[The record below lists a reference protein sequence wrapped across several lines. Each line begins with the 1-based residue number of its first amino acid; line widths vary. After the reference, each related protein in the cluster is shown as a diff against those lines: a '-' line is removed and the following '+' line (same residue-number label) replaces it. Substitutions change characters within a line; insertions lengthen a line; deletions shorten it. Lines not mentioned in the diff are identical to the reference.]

1 MRTIRRQLTDIHL
14 PYPLDREAPL
24 SKILFMDIETTGF
37 TARNS
42 ILYLIGCAFFE
53 NGQWYTIQWLATS
66 GEEEKEVIQAFFS
79 FASDYTHLIH
89 FNGNNFDLPFILQKC
104 TRYGLPFAVDK
115 LERLGHKV
123 RLAFVPEHDVQY
135 GIPALVVLIRRR
147 ELNPHLSAA
156 HDPADEVLGIRFA
169 LVLKRTLFHLD
180 VVVHVY
186 FPPFAFGSF
195 VPFSREYFLAC
206 ALVRPASIACL

>member
-89 FNGNNFDLPFILQKC
+89 FNGNNF
-104 TRYGLPFAVDK
+104 
-115 LERLGHKV
+115 
-123 RLAFVPEHDVQY
+123 VPDTVFP
-135 GIPALVVLIRRR
+135 ITSPALPESTFINGL
-147 ELNPHLSAA
+147 LH
-156 HDPADEVLGIRFA
+156 
-169 LVLKRTLFHLD
+169 
-180 VVVHVY
+180 
-186 FPPFAFGSF
+186 
-195 VPFSREYFLAC
+195 
-206 ALVRPASIACL
+206 